1 MFATNS
7 EINHDFMLDTLSFS
21 QNMQKAGMAKD
32 IADILA
38 INIKNL
44 QISQIENLLTK
55 NEFRIF
61 EKEMNNFQNNMDDF
75 KKESKADTSQL
86 RQEVRADIS
95 ELRTEIFDF
104 KKEVKTDISE
114 LRTEIFDFKKEVKTD
129 ISEIRTEIFDFKKEV
144 KLEMHEFKNEIKTE
158 MHEFKNEIKTEMH
171 ELKIEVRTDIAKLR
185 TEMGEFKEEINNK
198 IECLVTKKE
207 FYSELNKLSLN
218 LTIRLG
224 TIMIT
229 GIGIISFF
237 LKLK

>member
-104 KKEVKTDISE
+104 KKEVK
-114 LRTEIFDFKKEVKTD
+114 L
-129 ISEIRTEIFDFKKEV
+129 
-144 KLEMHEFKNEIKTE
+144 E

>member
-95 ELRTEIFDF
+95 ELRTEISDF

-114 LRTEIFDFKKEVKTD
+114 LRTEIFDFKKE
-129 ISEIRTEIFDFKKEV
+129 I

>member
-61 EKEMNNFQNNMDDF
+61 EKEMHNFQNNMDDF

-114 LRTEIFDFKKEVKTD
+114 LRTEIADFKKE
-129 ISEIRTEIFDFKKEV
+129 I

-158 MHEFKNEIKTEMH
+158 IHEFKNEIKTEIH
-171 ELKIEVRTDIAKLR
+171 EFKNEVRTNIAKLR
-185 TEMGEFKEEINNK
+185 TEMGEFKEEIKNK

>member
-1 MFATNS
+1 MFATHS

-61 EKEMNNFQNNMDDF
+61 EKEMHNFQNNMDDF

-86 RQEVRADIS
+86 RQGVRLDIS
-95 ELRTEIFDF
+95 ELRTEIFEF

-114 LRTEIFDFKKEVKTD
+114 LRTEIFEFKKEVKTD
-129 ISEIRTEIFDFKKEV
+129 ISELRTEIVDFKK
-144 KLEMHEFKNEIKTE
+144 EIKTE
-158 MHEFKNEIKTEMH
+158 MHEFKKEIKTEMH
-171 ELKIEVRTDIAKLR
+171 EFKIEVRTDIAELR

-229 GIGIISFF
+229 GMGIISFF